1 MGRVCARAAVVSRRL
16 ASGIRYRIDSDHPA
30 IRDVLDDAGALL
42 PQIKAMLRVIEE
54 TVPVQRIWIDTA
66 ENKDTP
72 CTGFEKTASSEVS
85 EILMVMYRSMIE
97 KKGYS
102 ASSARD
108 QLRTTEPFHAFPSL
122 VNALPDNL

>member
-1 MGRVCARAAVVSRRL
+1 M
-16 ASGIRYRIDSDHPA
+16 
-30 IRDVLDDAGALL
+30 L

-72 CTGFEKTASSEVS
+72 STGFDQTPSD
-85 EILMVMYRSMIE
+85 EILGYLTTLYRVYVN

-102 ASSARD
+102 PAAARAH
-108 QLRTTEPFHAFPSL
+108 LRVTEPFHAFPSL
-122 VNALPDNL
+122 VDSLPDII